1 MDKDN
6 GVMFSFERLDA
17 YIEARK
23 LVKEIYL
30 LLNAFP
36 KIETY
41 ALSDQIRR
49 SAISITSNIAEGS
62 GRSSI
67 KEKIHFLEISYASML
82 ESYSQLQI
90 ALDLGYITSE
100 EFEKLQPLYN
110 KVASLLSG
118 LRRSYEKSLLPHRS
132 PLNPPPSTLTP
143 HP

>member
-1 MDKDN
+1 
-6 GVMFSFERLDA
+6 MFSFERLDA

-30 LLNAFP
+30 LLYAFP

-41 ALSDQIRR
+41 ALCDQIRR

-100 EFEKLQPLYN
+100 EFEKLLPLYN

-118 LRRSYEKSLLPHRS
+118 LRRSYEKSLLPHR
-132 PLNPPPSTLTP
+132 
-143 HP
+143 

>member
-1 MDKDN
+1 MIMDKDN

-30 LLNAFP
+30 LLHAFP

-62 GRSSI
+62 VRSSI
-67 KEKIHFLEISYASML
+67 KKRYISWKYHT
-82 ESYSQLQI
+82 LQC
-90 ALDLGYITSE
+90 
-100 EFEKLQPLYN
+100 
-110 KVASLLSG
+110 
-118 LRRSYEKSLLPHRS
+118 LRATANCR
-132 PLNPPPSTLTP
+132 
-143 HP
+143 

>member
-1 MDKDN
+1 MMEKKYEYKN
-6 GVMFSFERLDA
+6 LDV
-17 YIEARK
+17 YKESK
-23 LVKEIYL
+23 NLVKMVYGLIEK
-30 LLNAFP
+30 FP
-36 KIETY
+36 KVETY
-41 ALSDQIRR
+41 ALCDQIRR
-49 SAISITSNIAEGS
+49 SAISITSNIAEDS

-118 LRRSYEKSLLPHRS
+118 LRRSSEKSLNPHR
-132 PLNPPPSTLTP
+132 
-143 HP
+143 

>member
-1 MDKDN
+1 MIMDKDN

-30 LLNAFP
+30 LLHAFP

-41 ALSDQIRR
+41 ALCDQIRR

-118 LRRSYEKSLLPHRS
+118 LRRSYEKSLTLHRS
-132 PLNPPPSTLTP
+132 PLNPPC
-143 HP
+143 